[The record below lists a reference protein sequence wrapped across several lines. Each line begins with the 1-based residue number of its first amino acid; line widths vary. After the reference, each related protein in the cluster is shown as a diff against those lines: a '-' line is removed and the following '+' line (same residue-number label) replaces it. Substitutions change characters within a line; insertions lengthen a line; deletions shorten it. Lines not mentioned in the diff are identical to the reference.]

1 MGAVL
6 PCSFARLH
14 ANEDRKAPAI
24 APSTQ
29 HTRRISGG
37 ILATSFTRLHIT
49 PFSEELQ
56 DRILAPS
63 IKAQAENISFHT
75 KQTFPERGFGFVDLP
90 AMEAEKLKKKLN
102 GATLKGAKVRI
113 EDAKPEKKRKS
124 DEEDAGE
131 GKARKSARRDKK
143 KREEGV
149 LPGHELEEG
158 RRVKRGWTEDDEEG
172 KASKAKGKQ
181 GKTPVAQDEFGGK
194 KLRFRTM
201 PPPNTVPMKD
211 EQAKGKKDKKDKKDK
226 KVVVEE
232 FSKSKKALV
241 TSGEDD
247 GTHGELSYE
256 DDKGWVDQNGNVV
269 EAERPSKRP
278 SRQKAAKET
287 TPNAGAI
294 ESTET
299 NDFAHDD
306 NMVVDHAETESS
318 KPADKNTATGE
329 EAPEKEVHPL
339 EALFKRPTSS
349 SSTSAKNRPQP
360 INTSFSFF
368 DAAIGEEDTE
378 MSGAVPP
385 KTPNT
390 KRDLEWRS
398 IRSAAPTP
406 DTAAI
411 GRKFSFPFASGDDE
425 DEESDDEE
433 DTAMEEGEQA
443 EAGASPAAGEG
454 QGEESAFRKWFYE
467 HRGEFNRGWK
477 KRRREEKKAK
487 RQRENRRLSRR
498 MA

>member
-1 MGAVL
+1 
-6 PCSFARLH
+6 
-14 ANEDRKAPAI
+14 
-24 APSTQ
+24 
-29 HTRRISGG
+29 
-37 ILATSFTRLHIT
+37 LHIT
-49 PFSEELQ
+49 PFNEEIQ

-63 IKAQAENISFHT
+63 IKPLAENISFHT

-102 GATLKGAKVRI
+102 GSILKGAKVRI
-113 EDAKPEKKRKS
+113 EDAKPDMKRKS

-131 GKARKSARRDKK
+131 GKARKSARREKK

-149 LPGHELEEG
+149 LPGYELEEG
-158 RRVKRGWTEDDEEG
+158 RHVKRGWTDVNEDG
-172 KASKAKGKQ
+172 KSTKAKGKQ
-181 GKTPVAQDEFGGK
+181 SKSQAAQDEVAGK

-201 PPPNTVPMKD
+201 PPPNTVPTED
-211 EQAKGKKDKKDKKDK
+211 EEAKGKKDKKGKHDKR
-226 KVVVEE
+226 VVVEE

-241 TSGEDD
+241 TSAEDE
-247 GTHGELSYE
+247 GVEHGELNYE
-256 DDKGWVDQNGNVV
+256 DGKGWVDQHGNVV
-269 EAERPSKRP
+269 ETERPLKRP
-278 SRQKAAKET
+278 GRRKAVKESE
-287 TPNAGAI
+287 PSVGAI
-294 ESTET
+294 ESTEI
-299 NDFAHDD
+299 NDFAQD
-306 NMVVDHAETESS
+306 VDMAVDQAEDESS
-318 KPADKNTATGE
+318 KPADDSVAAGVE
-329 EAPEKEVHPL
+329 EEPLEKEVHPL

-349 SSTSAKNRPQP
+349 SSTSAKTRPKP

-368 DAAIGEEDTE
+368 DAAAGEEDTE
-378 MSGAVPP
+378 MGGAVPP

-411 GRKFSFPFASGDDE
+411 GRKFSFPFATGGDEDDE
-425 DEESDDEE
+425 DDEDDDAEME
-433 DTAMEEGEQA
+433 DGDQA
-443 EAGASPAAGEG
+443 EAGASQAPGEG

-467 HRGEFNRGWK
+467 HRGDFNRGWK